1 MLVPVRAAE
10 AAGRERG
17 GQRRRAWV
25 VSGGRASPGAPLA
38 ERAKSRKSAAAR

>member
-10 AAGRERG
+10 AAGRGWG
-17 GQRRRAWV
+17 GQRRTAWV
-25 VSGGRASPGAPLA
+25 ASGGRASPEAPLV